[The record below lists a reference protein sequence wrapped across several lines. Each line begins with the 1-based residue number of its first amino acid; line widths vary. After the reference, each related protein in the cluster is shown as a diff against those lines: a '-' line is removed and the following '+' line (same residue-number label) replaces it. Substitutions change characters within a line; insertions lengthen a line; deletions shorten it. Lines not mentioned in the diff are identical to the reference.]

1 MSENTL
7 WYGYL
12 DAGEK
17 SSPVVMDQRLST
29 ANPNTIYVFNLKR
42 SEIIEYRRDIVEPKL
57 RDLGDEESSI
67 IKELKSAYNKARSV
81 FVPRGAKVS
90 NIPEKG
96 TEAPAPKKAAAIAGE
111 EEEFEEMIDTDEDV
125 GEDEEWEEDED

>member
-67 IKELKSAYNKARSV
+67 IKELKSAYNKARSG

-96 TEAPAPKKAAAIAGE
+96 AEAPAPKKAAAVAGE